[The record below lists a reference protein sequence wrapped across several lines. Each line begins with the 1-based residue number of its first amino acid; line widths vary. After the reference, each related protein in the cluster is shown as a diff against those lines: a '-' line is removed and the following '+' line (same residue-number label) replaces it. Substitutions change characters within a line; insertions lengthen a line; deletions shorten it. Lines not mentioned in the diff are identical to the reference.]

1 MMKILKFYR
10 GKKMKKELIGV
21 LICTL
26 LIVIAVLPTTGTT
39 TICKNT
45 SSEER
50 SAFQKL
56 SPRLDRISDILSEFV
71 PGEMIIKFREDVD
84 IYISS
89 SKNIVT
95 TEITSIDTLNEK
107 YGVISAEKLF
117 GEFQIPSLSTIYKF
131 ILPAGANIPAIV
143 AEYNKDPCVIYAE
156 PNYIYH
162 TFAITE
168 PLQSSSKN
176 VAFAG
181 SGSGTPVLIP
191 DDPLFDQ
198 QWALNQSNDCDID
211 APEAWCIET
220 GSPNVTIAI
229 IDTGVD
235 YNHPDLAANIW
246 HDPIYGNPGYDFVDI
261 DTNWY
266 IEHGFELCPDE
277 DYTDPDGD
285 PMDVRGHGTH
295 CSGIAG
301 AVTNNGIGIAGVSW
315 NCKIMPVRS
324 GFKIIYLS
332 RVYGLLE
339 FDDVALGIIYATDNG
354 ANVISM
360 SFGGGDSDLVH
371 DAINYAYSQGV
382 VLVAAAG
389 NDNTN
394 APSYPAGYDNVIAVA
409 ATDSDDSKAS
419 FSNYGSWVDVAAPGV
434 DILSTLPNNA
444 YGSWSGTS
452 MACPHVTGLA
462 ALILSKNQSF
472 DQEEVRTIICD
483 SADRLPPPEEK
494 LEGRINAFNALLRG
508 PGPATAEIFFP
519 KHGGEINGVINIQGS
534 AYGEGFQYFTIEYGK
549 CTHLIPGNWVE
560 IINST
565 IPVQNDMLTS
575 LNTNAMGEGLYD
587 IRLTMVCSNGIY
599 KDNIWSVVNN
609 EQNTFYV
616 DDDGGSGVCTS
627 IREGILNAGNGDTIF
642 VYNGTY
648 YENVLIWKSIKLIG
662 EEKNTTIVDGNYKGS
677 VININS
683 DNVVVRGFTLK
694 NIKSYGYFEGKYGCI
709 KINPNINN
717 VLVTDNIITP
727 GEVEDGMYGEGI
739 LIRGADN
746 NIIQNN
752 IIFYDKHVG
761 CAVGVKIVYNA
772 HYNNIYNNEIYECH
786 CAVSIYPMVGGSCN
800 NNIIDSNYFHDLNI
814 GVSINEI
821 ASETKVISNNITNC
835 GMWGVFLFW
844 CEGNLIDNNTITH
857 SGKGVYL
864 AGSGCENN
872 IVTNN
877 NFSYNNVGVYAR
889 GWHNKI
895 YYNNFVNNTK
905 NAHDEYA
912 STWYKFILFGK
923 SMGNYWDDY
932 TGTDNNG
939 DGIGDTPYNIPGGNS
954 KDKYPLMKPY
964 NGSQS
969 NQNSQSQQSNQQSKP
984 SQNQQQISQ
993 QMNQLLHNIFYNLI
1007 LRHQTTNR

>member
-1 MMKILKFYR
+1 
-10 GKKMKKELIGV
+10 MKKELIRI
-21 LICTL
+21 LICLL
-26 LIVIAVLPTTGTT
+26 LITTVVLPANGTT
-39 TICKNT
+39 TICKDIL
-45 SSEER
+45 SEER
-50 SAFQKL
+50 SAFQEL
-56 SPRLDRISDILSEFV
+56 SLETDSGSDIQPEFA
-71 PGEMIIKFREDVD
+71 PGEMIIKFGEDVD

-89 SKNIVT
+89 SKNVVN

-107 YGVISAEKLF
+107 YGVTSAEKLF

-131 ILPAGANIPAIV
+131 ILPADADIPSVAN
-143 AEYNKDPCVIYAE
+143 EYSMNPCVVYAE
-156 PNYIYH
+156 PNYLYH
-162 TFAITE
+162 LYE
-168 PLQSSSKN
+168 
-176 VAFAG
+176 
-181 SGSGTPVLIP
+181 IP
-191 DDPLFDQ
+191 NDPYFEQ
-198 QWALNQSNDCDID
+198 QWALYQESDCDID
-211 APEAWCIET
+211 APEAWDIET
-220 GSPNVTIAI
+220 GNPNVTIAI
-229 IDTGVD
+229 IDSGVD

-261 DTNWY
+261 NTAEY
-266 IEHGFELCPDE
+266 IAKGFTLCPDE
-277 DYTDPDGD
+277 DYTVPDAN
-285 PMDVRGHGTH
+285 PMDVSGHGTH
-295 CSGIAG
+295 CTGIAG

-339 FDDVALGIIYATDNG
+339 FDDIALGIIYAADNG

-360 SFGGGDSDLVH
+360 SFGGDDSNLVH

-389 NDNTN
+389 NGDTN
-394 APSYPAGYDNVIAVA
+394 CPSYPAAYDNVIAVA

-444 YGSWSGTS
+444 YANGLGTS
-452 MACPHVTGLA
+452 MACPHVAGLA

-483 SADRLPPPEEK
+483 SADRLPPPEKK

-508 PGPATAEIFFP
+508 PGPATAEILFP
-519 KHGGEINGVINIQGS
+519 NHGGEINGVIFIQGS
-534 AYGEGFQYFTIEYGK
+534 AYGEGFQYFTVEYGR
-549 CTHLIPGNWVE
+549 CLHLIPGNWVE
-560 IINST
+560 ILNST
-565 IPVQNDMLTS
+565 IPVQNGVFTS
-575 LNTNAMGEGLYD
+575 LNTSAMGGEGLYD

-599 KDNIWSVVNN
+599 IDNIWSVVNN

-616 DDDGGSGVCTS
+616 DDDGGSGVCAS
-627 IREGILNAGNGDTIF
+627 IREGILNAGHGDTIF

-648 YENVLIWKSIKLIG
+648 YENVLIWKSISLTG
-662 EEKNTTIVDGNYKGS
+662 EEKNITIIDGNYKGS
-677 VININS
+677 VIDIIS

-694 NIKSYGYFEGKYGCI
+694 NIKDWGYFEGKYGCV
-709 KINPNINN
+709 KILGGNH

-727 GEVEDGMYGEGI
+727 GELGDHMYGEGVYLYGSGTDENVI
-739 LIRGADN
+739 KD
-746 NIIQNN
+746 N
-752 IIFYDKHVG
+752 IIFYDKHIG
-761 CAVGVKIVYNA
+761 TAVGVKIVYGA
-772 HYNNIYNNEIYECH
+772 DYNTIYNNEIYGCH
-786 CAVSIYPMVGGSCN
+786 SSVSIVPMGSDCN

-814 GVSINEI
+814 GVSIEES
-821 ASETKVISNNITNC
+821 APGTRVISNNITNC
-835 GMWGVFLFW
+835 GMWGVFLFFA
-844 CEGNLIDNNTITH
+844 EDNLIDNNTITH
-857 SGKGVYL
+857 SGIGVYL
-864 AGSGCENN
+864 AGGGCENN
-872 IVTNN
+872 IVSNN
-877 NFSYNNVGVYAR
+877 NISYNDVGVKTR

-905 NAHDEYA
+905 NAYDE
-912 STWYKFILFGK
+912 SSNTWYKFKLFGK

-932 TGTDNNG
+932 TGSDTNG
-939 DGIGDTPYNIPGGNS
+939 DGIGDTPYNIPGGNN

-1007 LRHQTTNR
+1007 LRHQMTNR